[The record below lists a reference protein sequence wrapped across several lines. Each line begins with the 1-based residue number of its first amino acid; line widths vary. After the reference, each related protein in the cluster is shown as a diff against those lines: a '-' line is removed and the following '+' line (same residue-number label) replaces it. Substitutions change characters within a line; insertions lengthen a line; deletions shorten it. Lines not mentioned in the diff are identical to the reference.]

1 MIVKFEFIL
10 LLKKRTF
17 SASELFFMQAD
28 ASKDYSQTSLKAI
41 RNFQKLV
48 NVAKSIDK
56 TFNKQVL

>member
-41 RNFQKLV
+41 RNFQQK
-48 NVAKSIDK
+48 K
-56 TFNKQVL
+56 TQTTC